1 VNQIRA
7 GQIKE
12 CCEQPENR
20 VVIEQR
26 DSVVVEQCK
35 VCGCKHHTLYAD
47 PIVIGVAGT
56 PV

>member
-1 VNQIRA
+1 MGSLTV
-7 GQIKE
+7 GQIKQ

-20 VVIEQR
+20 AVIEQR

-35 VCGCKHHTLYAD
+35 VCGCTHHTLYAD
-47 PIVIGVAGT
+47 PIVIGVEGA